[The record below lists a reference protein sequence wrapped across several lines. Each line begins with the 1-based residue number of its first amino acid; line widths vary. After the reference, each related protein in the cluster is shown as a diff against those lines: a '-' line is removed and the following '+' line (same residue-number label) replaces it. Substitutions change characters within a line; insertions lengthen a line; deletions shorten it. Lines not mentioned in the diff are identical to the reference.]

1 MRIVDRAVAFGDFS
15 DFGEAAES
23 VMDLLNELHA
33 LDAWFVTRFR
43 VDEWIVTHLRGN
55 APFARGH
62 ALQIPAATREQMLG
76 GELRKSRAGTQRE
89 AVAER
94 TSMTRMPDNYDVVG
108 APLVVRDELF
118 GLLCGLDATWTF
130 RAKHGDSP
138 HMMTAARILS
148 TILRSELEREELL
161 RRAERA
167 EDDALVDELTGLFN
181 RRGWD
186 RLTERE
192 ETRSARYGHS
202 ATVFMMDV
210 DGLKRKN
217 DQEGHLAGDEV
228 LRRVADAMRSVVR
241 EHDVAARLGGDE
253 FAVLAVETDDE
264 ESSGLQLRLEAA
276 FAAAGVRLS
285 IGAAHRDFNG
295 GIADAVDRADAAMYR
310 QKAARAAR

>member
-1 MRIVDRAVAFGDFS
+1 
-15 DFGEAAES
+15 
-23 VMDLLNELHA
+23 MDMLNALHV
-33 LDAWFVTRFR
+33 LDAWFVTRFKL
-43 VDEWIVTHLRGN
+43 DEWIVTHLRGT
-55 APFARGH
+55 APFGRGH
-62 ALQIPAATREQMLG
+62 ALIVPAATRELMLRG
-76 GELRKSRAGTQRE
+76 RPAKSRAETELE

-94 TSMTRMPDNYDVVG
+94 TSITRMPDNYDVVG
-108 APLVVRDELF
+108 APLVVRDQLF
-118 GLLCGLDATWTF
+118 GVLCGLDTTSSF
-130 RAKHGDSP
+130 REKHGDSP
-138 HMMTAARILS
+138 HVMTAARILS

-217 DQEGHLAGDEV
+217 DEEGHQAGDEL

-253 FAVLAVETDDE
+253 FAVLAVETDDD
-264 ESSGLQLRLEAA
+264 ESAGLQTRLEAA
-276 FAAAGVRLS
+276 FEAAGVQLS

-310 QKAARAAR
+310 SKAARGRRSESHATATAAGRRP